1 MFFAGGF
8 CGQLRLREGSKFDS
22 PECGRSGG
30 LHEFPS
36 WGTVRDM
43 SSAKEPVVRRF
54 GNGLTVLIREDKSH
68 PVVSL
73 QYWVGTGSM
82 NEGHLQGSGL
92 SHLLEH
98 LVFKGTESYS
108 GQDLAQ
114 KVQERG
120 GHWNAY
126 TSVNRTV
133 FYIDGPAESWQIF
146 LNLLTELV
154 FSPTFPEEELERE
167 KEVVR
172 REMAMYADDP
182 DSVAYQLLMQTLYL
196 KHPRRWPVLG
206 EPASFDC
213 LTRQDVL
220 DYHASRY
227 VPNNVMLS
235 IAGDVDAGEV
245 FSHLE
250 LLVEDL
256 KARPLSREAMPHEP
270 HQFGSRTVRQEFA
283 VPYSKL
289 SLAWRLPH
297 SGHPDTAALSV
308 LASILGGGRSA
319 RFYEKFHDRLGL
331 VYSIEVHSNQ
341 SESDEGAFTISMD
354 VDRAQRDRVRDL
366 ILRELRELDGED
378 FTEDLKR
385 VCKQTRVSRL
395 RRRSSASGMA
405 SEMGADWFGSRN
417 LNLSSEWQEA
427 IERVTTEDLH
437 RVCAAWLSA
446 PNVTEVSLDP
456 LGSNATGEDVGSAG
470 AEAVLSEHS
479 LSNGLKVVVREDHRL
494 PLAYAC
500 LAFKGGCPAENE
512 RNAGVTDLM
521 SECLLKGT
529 STRSAAEIARFLED
543 MGGTINTSTGNNS
556 LNVGCQTLAEDLDAS
571 LELMADVVL
580 RPSFPEDAFL
590 REKESFV
597 ADAEEDME
605 DPLSVAFRQERK
617 VAYGSVSYGNSPSG
631 TPASLSSLTVED
643 VKTQYER
650 LICASNAV
658 LCISG
663 DVRKEEILPLVEK
676 HLGGM
681 RRGTPP
687 SLVPTPALKE
697 GRETAFLDKQQAVLV
712 VGMQG
717 VDVASPDMARALVF
731 QSWCS
736 DMAGPVFMNIREEAG
751 LAYYASSSLF
761 IGMDAGGLC
770 FYLGTSPEK
779 LEEAGQRLEETLEMI
794 YEQGMTEDELE
805 RTKAS
810 ALSSRLLAMQSNGTL
825 CQMLALDILFGLPL
839 DAFERQTEAI
849 RNMTVDEVNAFIR
862 QVLNPSLPRAWSIVR
877 PEDS

>member
-1 MFFAGGF
+1 
-8 CGQLRLREGSKFDS
+8 
-22 PECGRSGG
+22 
-30 LHEFPS
+30 
-36 WGTVRDM
+36 M

-54 GNGLTVLIREDKSH
+54 GNGLTVLIKEDKSH

-82 NEGHLQGSGL
+82 NEGHWQGSGL

-98 LVFKGTESYS
+98 LVFKGTENYS
-108 GQDLAQ
+108 GQDLAR

-133 FYIDGPAESWQIF
+133 YYIDGPAESWQIF

-154 FSPTFPEEELERE
+154 FCPTFPEEEVERE

-227 VPNNVMLS
+227 VPNNVVLS
-235 IAGDVDAGEV
+235 IAGDVDAAEIL
-245 FSHLE
+245 SHLE
-250 LLVEDL
+250 LLVEDF
-256 KARPLSREAMPHEP
+256 KARPLNRELIPHEP
-270 HQFGSRTVRQEFA
+270 HQFGSRTVRKEFA

-289 SLAWRLPH
+289 NLAWRLPC
-297 SGHPDTAALSV
+297 SGHPDTPALSA
-308 LASILGGGRSA
+308 LSSILGGGRSA

-354 VDRAQRDRVRDL
+354 VDRAQRDKVRDL
-366 ILRELRELDGED
+366 VLQELRNLAEED
-378 FTEDLKR
+378 FMEDLKR

-395 RRRSSASGMA
+395 RRRSSAAGVA
-405 SEMGADWFGSRN
+405 SEMGADWFGARN

-437 RVCAAWLSA
+437 RVCSTWLSA

-456 LGSNATGEDVGSAG
+456 LGSNAVEEGGASSG
-470 AEAVLSEHS
+470 AEAVMSEHV
-479 LSNGLKVVVREDHRL
+479 LGNGMKVVIREDHRL

-500 LAFKGGCPAENE
+500 LAFKGGCRAENE
-512 RNAGVTDLM
+512 HDAGVTDLM

-529 STRSAAEIARFLED
+529 ATRSAADIARFLED
-543 MGGTINTSTGNNS
+543 IGGAINTSTGNNS
-556 LNVGCQTLAEDLDAS
+556 LSVGCQILAEDLDAG
-571 LELMADVVL
+571 LELMADVVMN
-580 RPSFPEDAFL
+580 PSFPEDAFL

-597 ADAEEDME
+597 ADAEEDQE
-605 DPLSVAFRQERK
+605 DPLSVAFRQERR
-617 VAYGSVSYGNSPSG
+617 VAYGHVSYGNAPSG
-631 TPASLSSLTVED
+631 TPESLSSLTVQD
-643 VKTQYER
+643 VRDQYER
-650 LICASNAV
+650 IICASNAV
-658 LCISG
+658 ICISG
-663 DVRKEEILPLVEK
+663 DVRKEEVLPLLEK

-681 RRGTPP
+681 RAGAPP
-687 SLVPTPALKE
+687 VLTPTPALQA
-697 GRETAFLDKQQAVLV
+697 GREVAVLDKQQAVLV
-712 VGMQG
+712 VGMPG
-717 VDVASPDMARALVF
+717 VDVASPEMAQALLF

-736 DMAGPVFMNIREEAG
+736 DMAGPVFNSIREEAG

-761 IGMDAGGLC
+761 IGMDAGGIC
-770 FYLGTSPEK
+770 FYLGTSPEQ
-779 LEEAGQRLEETLEMI
+779 LEEAGQRLEETLKMI
-794 YEQGMTEDELE
+794 YEHGMTEEELE

-839 DAFERQTEAI
+839 DGFEQQTVAI
-849 RNMTVDEVNAFIR
+849 RNMTLDQVNTFIKKT
-862 QVLNPSLPRAWSIVR
+862 LDPSQPRSWSIVR
-877 PEDS
+877 PPLP